1 MTDRVAL
8 RKLIAHMGHGAVE
21 ALVDQR
27 LQEVIERMG
36 VECLDRIA
44 VEGRD
49 EHDHRH
55 AGLWNAAQ
63 HFESVDTRHFD
74 VEEHQVG

>member
-1 MTDRVAL
+1 MC
-8 RKLIAHMGHGAVE
+8 AVE
-21 ALVDQR
+21 ALVDER
-27 LQEVIERMG
+27 LQQVVEGVG

-49 EHDHRH
+49 ENDHRH
-55 AGLWNAAQ
+55 AGLRNAAQ
-63 HFESVDTRHFD
+63 HLETVDARHLD